1 MFLTIL
7 CNHQKQVKEP
17 QVPGRR
23 YRYMT
28 TTNTLHVSMNELLS
42 TLEVFYHKLQSY
54 HWYVKGHAFFTVHA
68 QLESYY
74 DQVKEEVDEVAETL
88 LMIGGKPVS
97 TLNEF
102 LKLSK
107 VTEGEDTYV
116 SASELLPKVRDD
128 FSLIRD
134 LALDI
139 KASADREGNALVSAK
154 MDDLVAS
161 ASKAVWMISQSLM
174 G

>member
-1 MFLTIL
+1 MNNNEL
-7 CNHQKQVKEP
+7 NVK
-17 QVPGRR
+17 
-23 YRYMT
+23 
-28 TTNTLHVSMNELLS
+28 MNELLS

-54 HWYVKGHAFFTVHA
+54 HWYVKGPGFFTVHA

-74 DQVKEEVDEVAETL
+74 DEVKEEVDEVAETL

-97 TLNEF
+97 TLKEF
-102 LKLSK
+102 LELSK
-107 VTEGEDTYV
+107 VSEGKDAYV

-128 FSLIRD
+128 FALIGKMAED
-134 LALDI
+134 V

-154 MDDLVAS
+154 MDDIIAS

-174 G
+174 D